1 LQCRIDPTVL
11 VTAPWMEAIMFII
24 GVVIAFLLIASSAYV
39 IVSAIGVATV
49 GPAAV
54 TSISQPRGLTK
65 RAQFVRSDRNADRDQ
80 LRKYFLQGL
89 PDVRE
94 RVLP

>member
-1 LQCRIDPTVL
+1 
-11 VTAPWMEAIMFII
+11 MEAIMWII
-24 GVVIAFLLIASSAYV
+24 GLVIAFLLVASGAY
-39 IVSAIGVATV
+39 IVSAIGGATV

-54 TSISQPRGLTK
+54 TSVSQPRGLTK
-65 RAQFVRSDRNADRDQ
+65 RAQFVRSERNADRDQ

-94 RVLP
+94 RALP

>member
-1 LQCRIDPTVL
+1 M
-11 VTAPWMEAIMFII
+11 WII
-24 GVVIAFLLIASSAYV
+24 GVVIAFLFVASSAC
-39 IVSAIGVATV
+39 IMSAIGGATV

-54 TSISQPRGLTK
+54 TSVSQPRGLTK
-65 RAQFVRSDRNADRDQ
+65 RAQFVRSERNADRDQ

>member
-1 LQCRIDPTVL
+1 M
-11 VTAPWMEAIMFII
+11 WII
-24 GVVIAFLLIASSAYV
+24 GVVSAFLFVASSAY
-39 IVSAIGVATV
+39 IMSAIGGATV

-54 TSISQPRGLTK
+54 TSVSQPRGLTK
-65 RAQFVRSDRNADRDQ
+65 RAQFVRSERNADRDQ

>member
-1 LQCRIDPTVL
+1 M
-11 VTAPWMEAIMFII
+11 WII
-24 GVVIAFLLIASSAYV
+24 GVVIAFLLVASSAY
-39 IVSAIGVATV
+39 IVSAIGGATV

-54 TSISQPRGLTK
+54 TSVSQPRGLTK
-65 RAQFVRSDRNADRDQ
+65 RAQFVRSEQNADRGQ
-80 LRKYFLQGL
+80 LREYFLQGL

>member
-1 LQCRIDPTVL
+1 M
-11 VTAPWMEAIMFII
+11 WII
-24 GVVIAFLLIASSAYV
+24 GVVIAFLLVASSAY
-39 IVSAIGVATV
+39 IVSAIGGATD

-54 TSISQPRGLTK
+54 TSVSQQGLTK
-65 RAQFVRSDRNADRDQ
+65 PAQFVRSVRNTDRDQ